1 MSDLRKVLSNFVYR
15 RRTFTK
21 HSIIGKPSFIY
32 GPTEQSVTE
41 KEELLSIV
49 KRDLEVY
56 GLGGVRDTR
65 ALNILPTVPCKDEVV
80 KDEDSDTEDE
90 SDMTIHP
97 YG

>member
-56 GLGGVRDTR
+56 DRIRVEAGLEG
-65 ALNILPTVPCKDEVV
+65 LEIQEP
-80 KDEDSDTEDE
+80 
-90 SDMTIHP
+90 
-97 YG
+97 